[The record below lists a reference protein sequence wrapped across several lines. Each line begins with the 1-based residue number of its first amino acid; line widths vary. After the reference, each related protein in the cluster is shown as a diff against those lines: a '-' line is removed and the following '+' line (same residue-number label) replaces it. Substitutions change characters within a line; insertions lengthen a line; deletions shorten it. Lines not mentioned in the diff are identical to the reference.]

1 MKTRLRLINK
11 SFLLKESNIQFIGKI
26 TNLDKNVW
34 YDEEGNLTVL
44 DEFESENF
52 KRELI
57 KGLFG
62 KYVLL
67 IQINS
72 FPCYCIG
79 QICGNSKT
87 TEYENLILENG
98 IIREL
103 TGKLRELP
111 CLSFCINSNVIE
123 IIEISEEE
131 FLKIKENKNFKINH
145 VFG

>member
-1 MKTRLRLINK
+1 MEMRRRLINK

-26 TNLDKNVW
+26 TKLEENVW
-34 YDEEGNLTVL
+34 CDEKGNLTVL
-44 DEFESENF
+44 DEFKADDL
-52 KRELI
+52 KRDSI
-57 KGLFG
+57 KDLFG

-87 TEYENLILENG
+87 VNYESLILENG
-98 IIREL
+98 IIKEL
-103 TGKLRELP
+103 TESLRE
-111 CLSFCINSNVIE
+111 CLCTNFCINSNVIE

-131 FLKIKENKNFKINH
+131 FLKIKENKKLNINH

>member
-26 TNLDKNVW
+26 IKLEGNVW
-34 YDEEGNLTVL
+34 SDEEGNLTVL
-44 DEFESENF
+44 DEFESEDL
-52 KRELI
+52 KRESI
-57 KGLFG
+57 EDLFG

-87 TEYENLILENG
+87 ANYESLILENG

-103 TGKLRELP
+103 TGSMRELP

-131 FLKIKENKNFKINH
+131 FLEIKENKNLKINH
-145 VFG
+145 VF